1 MKKDTIKQIRRL
13 LKRYRS
19 LIVAVVVIIISILA
33 IFIYLQYQNS
43 PQRIVYDAVLGAV
56 QSPQLTVR
64 GTIAITTNDTDNV
77 IVATMNGQLTQDKS
91 HFVVSSTSNPRLHG
105 EMITDRDDTFLKI
118 NRASDIV
125 ISAAPQQQTNL
136 YASIVPQ
143 IKQTI
148 DDKWIWIEQ
157 SDVALVGSIVKLSGC
172 SVDIVQS
179 ISKSTASRTALLNL
193 YKNHPFFVV
202 SEDGASTE
210 QIGRYLLKIDTVLF
224 DEFMASFPSSPLA
237 TKLSGCQYQ
246 SPATT
251 SGTLKGAT
259 IHLTIDKKN
268 RQIVGID
275 AYTGQPSLLRASIK
289 LDYSTTVVINNPQDI
304 TRFGDIKQQVFK
316 GFLSNSS
323 GVTND

>member
-1 MKKDTIKQIRRL
+1 MKKDTTKQIRRL
-13 LKRYRS
+13 SKRYRS
-19 LIVAVVVIIISILA
+19 LIVVGAMLIVSSLAV
-33 IFIYLQYQNS
+33 FIYLQYQNS

-64 GTIAITTNDTDNV
+64 GTIATATDTEDV
-77 IVATMNGQLTQDKS
+77 IVATMNGQLTQNKG
-91 HFVVSSTSNPRLHG
+91 HFVVSSTSNPQLHG

-118 NRASDIV
+118 NRASDLV
-125 ISAAPQQQTNL
+125 ISAAPQQQADL

-251 SGTLKGAT
+251 SGTLKGTT

-304 TRFGDIKQQVFK
+304 TRFSDIKQQVFK

>member
-1 MKKDTIKQIRRL
+1 MKKDSIKQIRRL
-13 LKRYRS
+13 LKRYRTT
-19 LIVAVVVIIISILA
+19 IVAVVVIIISILA
-33 IFIYLQYQNS
+33 IFMYLQYQNS
-43 PQRIVYDAVLGAV
+43 PQKIVYDAVFGAV

-64 GTIAITTNDTDNV
+64 GTIATTTDTDDV
-77 IVATMNGQLTQDKS
+77 IVATMHGQLTQNKS
-91 HFVVSSTSNPRLHG
+91 HFVVSSTSNPQLNG
-105 EMITDRDDTFLKI
+105 EMVTDRDDTFLKI
-118 NRASDIV
+118 NRASELV
-125 ISAAPQQQTNL
+125 ISAALQQQIDL
-136 YASIVPQ
+136 YGSIVPQ

-179 ISKSTASRTALLNL
+179 ITKSAASRRALLDM

-202 SEDGASTE
+202 SEDGASNE
-210 QIGRYLLKIDTVLF
+210 QIGKYLLKIDDVLF
-224 DEFMASFPSSPLA
+224 DEFMASFPSSSLA

-251 SGTLKGAT
+251 SETLKGT
-259 IHLTIDKKN
+259 KIHLTIDKKN

-275 AYTGQPSLLRASIK
+275 AYTGQPSQLRASIEP
-289 LDYSTTVVINNPQDI
+289 DYSTTVVINNPQDI
-304 TRFGDIKQQVFK
+304 TRFSDIKQKVFK